1 MCDIF
6 NIDISPLQVFVMSF
20 SSATCEGSQPKSDG
34 GEQQNLWSTEVLGH
48 LTAEGVGC
56 GTDDCS

>member
-1 MCDIF
+1 M
-6 NIDISPLQVFVMSF
+6 VFVMFF
-20 SSATCEGSQPKSDG
+20 SSATCERSQPESDG